1 MSIME
6 WGGYISIL
14 IKEMPSYISHKS
26 FIAEDGEGVTIVE
39 FESEEKQH
47 AWSIHPEHLSA
58 KKKGRK
64 YFNQNTEFKCVK
76 YRGKMYSQRS
86 ELLRNHYSIKN

>member
-1 MSIME
+1 MSIL
-6 WGGYISIL
+6 S
-14 IKEMPSYISHKS
+14 KEMPSYIFHKS
-26 FIAEDGEGVTIVE
+26 FITEDGEGVTIVE

-47 AWSIHPEHLSA
+47 AWSIHPGHLLA

-64 YFNQNTEFKCVK
+64 DFNQNTEFKCVK
-76 YRGKMYSQRS
+76 YREKKYSQRS